1 MMTDEFETDL
11 RAALA
16 QCADDVPPH
25 IGGRLRQHNYHA
37 RGRRRRLVSALGAA
51 VVGVGLGAVGFVIG
65 TGSTVAHQPTHRAAP
80 PVASG
85 STVSGQSMR
94 LADVTIPLPA
104 GFKPTETACV
114 PAPGGLQFVG
124 TSFATA
130 ASESGGCM
138 DVFLVSSAS
147 APASSVPVTVGD
159 YPGSLVT
166 DASTG
171 ITTLYVAIPADLYIH
186 TVSPNGT
193 IDSPATSID
202 LVLTATGLSIN
213 QVESIAAAGIPSTP
227 IGPAGACSGACG

>member
-25 IGGRLRQHNYHA
+25 IGDRLRQHNYHA
-37 RGRRRRLVSALGAA
+37 RSPRRRLVSALGAA

-65 TGSTVAHQPTHRAAP
+65 TGSTVAHQPTHRTTS

-85 STVSGQSMR
+85 STLSGQSMR

-104 GFKPTETACV
+104 GFKPAETACV

-124 TSFATA
+124 TSFAAA
-130 ASESGGCM
+130 ASNSGGCM
-138 DVFLVSSAS
+138 DVFLASSAS
-147 APASSVPVTVGD
+147 APAGSVPVTVGD
-159 YPGSLVT
+159 YQGSLVT

-193 IDSPATSID
+193 IDSPVASID
-202 LVLTATGLSIN
+202 LVLTATGLSTN

-227 IGPAGACSGACG
+227 IAPAGACSGACG